1 MMTKRQAGLR
11 LKKIEAEVDQ
21 ILYDLGIEA
30 SNKDEFN
37 YDAKYAAKVLS
48 GLQGLVCNF
57 LRKED

>member
-1 MMTKRQAGLR
+1 MTKRQAGLR

-30 SNKDEFN
+30 SNRDDAN
-37 YDAKYAAKVLS
+37 YNAKYAAKALS
-48 GLQGLVCNF
+48 GLGGLVLNL